1 MAQLV
6 RPEWVDEAT
15 NTKKGLLGM
24 TDQTNADVQE
34 KHQQTIA
41 DYVGDMVALE
51 SHIEE
56 ALDRQLTE
64 TEDDPEARAA
74 VQRFHDLVKQHRDT
88 LKALQEQV
96 GTTAGNPIIAA
107 GATLLG
113 KAAGVIDL
121 VRTEGI
127 SKSLRDDYA
136 AFSLAAIS
144 YSMLHTTA
152 LSLGNPRVADLAER
166 HLTDY
171 AGAIERINEIMP
183 GVVERELAKDGHQ
196 ANPGAVAE
204 TRKMVA
210 TAWTVAES

>member
-1 MAQLV
+1 MAMQHTA
-6 RPEWVDEAT
+6 EIEQKHA
-15 NTKKGLLGM
+15 
-24 TDQTNADVQE
+24 QTV
-34 KHQQTIA
+34 A

-64 TEDDPEARAA
+64 TKDDPEAAAA
-74 VQRFHDLVKQHRDT
+74 VQKFHDTVKRHRDT
-88 LKALQEQV
+88 LKSLQEEV
-96 GTTAGNPIIAA
+96 GSTAGNPIKAA
-107 GATLLG
+107 GSALLG
-113 KAAGVIDL
+113 KAAGVVDL

-152 LSLGNPRVADLAER
+152 LALGNPQVAQLAQR

-171 AGAIERINEIMP
+171 AGAIERINEVMP
-183 GVVERELAKDGHQ
+183 GVVARELAKDGHHVD
-196 ANPGAVAE
+196 GSAVPA
-204 TRKMVA
+204 TNAMVA
-210 TAWTVAES
+210 KAWHSATS